1 MCGDFVTGFKKGLV
15 ALELGKNHRS
25 VVSSDKQYY
34 CLYISID
41 FDVSLT
47 HFSTFLICTLYY
59 NWLFSQFSYFQI
71 KILFFFYPKFL
82 WVNISSSI
90 RNLFKNKCK
99 GKGVKFRP
107 KLAVR
112 KISDV

>member
-41 FDVSLT
+41 FDVLT

>member
-1 MCGDFVTGFKKGLV
+1 MCSDFVTGFKKGLV

-47 HFSTFLICTLYY
+47 HFSTFLICTLYC

-71 KILFFFYPKFL
+71 KILFFFLPKIFMGEY
-82 WVNISSSI
+82 
-90 RNLFKNKCK
+90 FKFN
-99 GKGVKFRP
+99 
-107 KLAVR
+107 
-112 KISDV
+112 

>member
-34 CLYISID
+34 CLNISID
-41 FDVSLT
+41 FDVLT

-71 KILFFFYPKFL
+71 KILFFFLPKIFMGEY
-82 WVNISSSI
+82 
-90 RNLFKNKCK
+90 FKFN
-99 GKGVKFRP
+99 
-107 KLAVR
+107 
-112 KISDV
+112 

>member
-41 FDVSLT
+41 FDVLT

-59 NWLFSQFSYFQI
+59 NNWLFSQFSYFQI
-71 KILFFFYPKFL
+71 KILFFFT
-82 WVNISSSI
+82 
-90 RNLFKNKCK
+90 KNFY
-99 GKGVKFRP
+99 G
-107 KLAVR
+107 
-112 KISDV
+112 

>member
-34 CLYISID
+34 CLYID
-41 FDVSLT
+41 FDVLT

-71 KILFFFYPKFL
+71 KILFFFTQNFY
-82 WVNISSSI
+82 
-90 RNLFKNKCK
+90 
-99 GKGVKFRP
+99 G
-107 KLAVR
+107 
-112 KISDV
+112 